1 MMLAFATA
9 APDLDEVSGPA
20 SGIRPKTAGF
30 RQGLAALV
38 GGRAGLVDRKMKAD
52 SARLTRVMSAANR
65 RWPMRRPE
73 TAIRSRRSTR
83 CGDV

>member
-52 SARLTRVMSAANR
+52 SARLTRVAQEHLDFCLLYTSDAAD
-65 RWPMRRPE
+65 E
-73 TAIRSRRSTR
+73 
-83 CGDV
+83 